1 MTVRSSSP
9 KPSLL
14 EEMRAEAR
22 KPKGP
27 PCSVAT
33 LLDSLD
39 DDERLQLVEA
49 LSDRGITA
57 SVITSVLAAHG
68 HRIGH
73 QTVTRH
79 RGGRCACGA
88 R

>member
-1 MTVRSSSP
+1 MTARSSSP

-14 EEMRAEAR
+14 EQMRAEAR

-33 LLDSLD
+33 LLERLD
-39 DDERLQLVEA
+39 DEERSQLVEA
-49 LSDRGITA
+49 LADRGITA
-57 SVITSVLAAHG
+57 SIISSVLAAHG
-68 HRIGH
+68 HAIGH

>member
-1 MTVRSSSP
+1 MTARSSSP
-9 KPSLL
+9 RPTWLD
-14 EEMRAEAR
+14 EMRAEAR

-33 LLDSLD
+33 LLAELA
-39 DDERLQLVEA
+39 DEERGQLLEA

>member
-1 MTVRSSSP
+1 
-9 KPSLL
+9 
-14 EEMRAEAR
+14 MRQ
-22 KPKGP
+22 
-27 PCSVAT
+27 

-39 DDERLQLVEA
+39 DDEAAQLVEA
-49 LSDRGITA
+49 MDDRSITA
-57 SVITSVLAAHG
+57 SIICTVLAAHG

-79 RGGRCACGA
+79 RSGRCACGA